1 MKLIREMESP
11 LGPLTLFSDG
21 VYITGIAFAEERYPL
36 DREGAEHSEAAV
48 LLDAERQL
56 AEYFGGWRQSFD
68 LPLRAEGTA
77 FQQEVWAALQEI
89 PYGQTMSYGE
99 LAQKLGKEKA
109 VRAVGAANGRNPIAI
124 VVPCHRVIGAD
135 GSLTGYGGGMERKK
149 FLLELESRQGT
160 LLGSLLR

>member
-1 MKLIREMESP
+1 
-11 LGPLTLFSDG
+11 
-21 VYITGIAFAEERYPL
+21 
-36 DREGAEHSEAAV
+36 GAEHSEAAV

-149 FLLELESRQGT
+149 FLLELESRQGS
-160 LLGSLLR
+160 LLGSLLI

>member
-36 DREGAEHSEAAV
+36 DREGRSIQRRRCCSMPSGSWRSTLAGGGRV
-48 LLDAERQL
+48 LTCRCGRRGRR
-56 AEYFGGWRQSFD
+56 FSRRCGRRCRRFPTGRRCPTGSWR
-68 LPLRAEGTA
+68 RN
-77 FQQEVWAALQEI
+77 W
-89 PYGQTMSYGE
+89 
-99 LAQKLGKEKA
+99 GKKA